1 MMNVEIQLN
10 KVENGYTMR
19 LSYEQDK
26 SWREETYIATTAAKL
41 KKMVN
46 NAIKLVDKEVITNA
60 D

>member
-1 MMNVEIQLN
+1 MNNVEIRLE

-19 LSYEQDK
+19 LSYEQNGKYD
-26 SWREETYIATTAAKL
+26 EEVYIATTAAKL

-46 NAIKLVDKEVITNA
+46 NAIKLVDKGAPVNA